1 MDSTTE
7 YARSIIDGK
16 ILASESIVD
25 ACNRHL
31 KDMESQTEYVWDFS
45 YAEKAISF
53 MEMLPDPK
61 TWETFPL
68 ASFQK
73 FIVGSIYGWRRAD
86 NKELRRFKKAVVS
99 VARKNGKSLLI
110 SGIILYE
117 FLFGRVS

>member
-1 MDSTTE
+1 MDSTTK
-7 YARSIIDGK
+7 YARSIVDGE
-16 ILASESIVD
+16 ILASKSIID

-61 TWETFPL
+61 TGKSFPL

-73 FIVGSIYGWRRAD
+73 FW
-86 NKELRRFKKAVVS
+86 
-99 VARKNGKSLLI
+99 LLLT
-110 SGIILYE
+110 SGTFRYIANP
-117 FLFGRVS
+117 

>member
-1 MDSTTE
+1 MDSTTK
-7 YARSIIDGK
+7 YARSIVDGE
-16 ILASESIVD
+16 ILASKSIID

-31 KDMESQTEYVWDFS
+31 KDMEFQTEYVWDFS

-61 TWETFPL
+61 TGKTFPL

-86 NKELRRFKKAVVS
+86 NKELRRFKKALVEYLDVS
-99 VARKNGKSLLI
+99 SKNL
-110 SGIILYE
+110 
-117 FLFGRVS
+117 

>member
-1 MDSTTE
+1 MDSTTK
-7 YARSIIDGK
+7 YARSIVDVE

-61 TWETFPL
+61 TGETFPL

-73 FIVGSIYGWRRAD
+73 FIVGSIHGWRRAD
-86 NKELRRFKKAVVS
+86 NKELRKYPFLKFLKK
-99 VARKNGKSLLI
+99 
-110 SGIILYE
+110 
-117 FLFGRVS
+117 